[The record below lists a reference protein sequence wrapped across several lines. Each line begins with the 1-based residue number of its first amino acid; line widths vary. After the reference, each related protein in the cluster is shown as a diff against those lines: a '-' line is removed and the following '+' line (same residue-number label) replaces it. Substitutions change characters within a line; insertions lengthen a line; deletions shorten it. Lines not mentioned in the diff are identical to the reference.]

1 MLNRKMETKLKLY
14 NTPSRKKEVFTPL
27 NPKEVT
33 MYTCGMTVYSYTH
46 IGHLR
51 SYLTSDML
59 CRYLRF
65 LGYNVRQVMNVT
77 DVGHHVSDADDGE
90 DKMERKAKK
99 ANKTPWEIARQYEEI
114 FFDNIGEMNISKPT
128 VIARASEHVGD
139 MIDMIKK
146 LERNGYSYKTS
157 VGLTYDTS
165 KFRRYADFAHLDLEN
180 QAAGYRVQVDDERR
194 NPWDFALWITNK
206 PGHIMKWNSPWGK
219 GYPGWHI
226 ECSAM
231 SRKYLGEQIDIHTGG
246 VDHIK
251 IHHTNEIAQ
260 SEGASGKKFVN
271 YWVHT
276 EFLMVD
282 GTKMSKS
289 LGNLYTLD
297 NLKENGYS
305 PLSLRYMFLKSDYK
319 KPLDFTW
326 DNLFNAQNE
335 LVKIWRRCVQL
346 ENYSGGT
353 VLENYISLF
362 KNALNDSVNTP
373 KALSVLSELLSSKE
387 ALADVSAT
395 LAEFDKVLGLDLS
408 NAAYQLN
415 KLEDL
420 QKVDYLEKQKATL
433 KLKDREN
440 ARLNKDYAEADRIR
454 KEIDALG
461 YSIVDTA
468 TGSYL
473 QRKKYGFLGNE
484 MHITMY
490 GEAE

>member
-1 MLNRKMETKLKLY
+1 MEGKFKLF
-14 NTPSRKKEVFTPL
+14 NTPSHKKEVFVPL
-27 NPKEVT
+27 NDNTVL
-33 MYTCGMTVYSYTH
+33 MYTCGMTVYSFTH

-51 SYLTSDML
+51 SYLTSDLL
-59 CRYLRF
+59 CRFLRF
-65 LGYNVRQVMNVT
+65 SGYNVRQVMNVT

-99 ANKTPWEIARQYEEI
+99 ENKSPWEIARYYEAI
-114 FFDNIGEMNISKPT
+114 FFENIAEMNISRPSI
-128 VIARASEHVGD
+128 IARASEHVDD
-139 MIDMIKK
+139 MIDLIKK
-146 LERNGYSYKTS
+146 IEEKGFAYTTS

-165 KFRRYADFAHLDLEN
+165 KFSRYAEFAGLDLEN
-180 QAAGYRVQVDDERR
+180 QEAGYRVQVDDERR

-206 PGHIMKWNSPWGK
+206 PNHIMKWDSPWGI

-260 SEGASGKKFVN
+260 SEGASGKKFSN

-276 EFLMVD
+276 EFLMVN

-326 DNLFNAQNE
+326 DSLYNAQNE
-335 LVKIWRRCVQL
+335 LVKIWKKCVSLQSCVPGEVNAAFL
-346 ENYSGGT
+346 E
-353 VLENYISLF
+353 EFIS
-362 KNALNDSVNTP
+362 AMNDSINTSN
-373 KALSVLSELLSSKE
+373 ALSVLSKVLNSNDAPETV
-387 ALADVSAT
+387 LAT
-395 LAEFDKVLGLDLS
+395 ILKFDEVLGLDLG

-415 KLEDL
+415 ILEDL
-420 QKVDYLEKQKATL
+420 QHIDYLKKQQAAL
-433 KLKDREN
+433 SLIDRN
-440 ARLNKDYAEADRIR
+440 TARERKDYETADRIR
-454 KEIDALG
+454 KEIDSLG
-461 YSIVDTA
+461 YSIVDSA
-468 TGSYL
+468 KGSSL
-473 QRKKYGFLGNE
+473 QRKKYGSVGEDL
-484 MHITMY
+484 HITPY